1 MSLCTSELSGEPV
14 FPRTRDMYSRTPV
27 PTGFQQTSEKRR
39 IIFLYQICCQ
49 RPLWGRPPHPW
60 CPISTPP
67 PPPPP
72 PPPSPPPALHPAA
85 LSRQKSTAVELQR
98 WENVVLWRWGFNGI
112 FLQFP
117 LYQVKLARA
126 PVNSLNLELLQV
138 EIMDIPQFHHFSI
151 QYNCTEC
158 LYI

>member
-39 IIFLYQICCQ
+39 IILVSDMLPTSLVRTATSSLMPHLYPSTCSTSSASLSTTSPAPSSLVQTEVNSSGVATVRKCCFVTM
-49 RPLWGRPPHPW
+49 R
-60 CPISTPP
+60 
-67 PPPPP
+67 
-72 PPPSPPPALHPAA
+72 
-85 LSRQKSTAVELQR
+85 
-98 WENVVLWRWGFNGI
+98 
-112 FLQFP
+112 LQFP